1 MEKNDILRQL
11 YSLKK
16 RYEKEGFII
25 DGLFGSQ
32 AHDASNEQ
40 SDIDI
45 LAHTTPLF
53 SQRYGFEATS
63 RFLAIKKE
71 LSDVFKRP
79 VDIASP
85 SGMGKTAH
93 EFILKT
99 AYYL

>member
-1 MEKNDILRQL
+1 MDKNGIINQL
-11 YSLKK
+11 YTLKQQ
-16 RYEKEGFII
+16 YEKEGFII

-32 AHDASNEQ
+32 ARNSSNDQ

-93 EFILKT
+93 KFILKT